1 LIRGG
6 AGLHWTKQK
15 SPLPY
20 FSEGYQMKLK
30 SHWWWDLSAQ
40 DFRELDMSRI
50 VAVLPV
56 GAVEQHGPHLP
67 MRVDAAI
74 NDGIMRHAVARMADN
89 FPALILPTMSIG
101 KSNEHS
107 AFPGTLTLSAETLG
121 RLWYEVCESAHRA
134 GVRKIIFVNSHG
146 GQPQIMEIVCR
157 ELRINLGMFA
167 VSSQWSRFTDL
178 SDLFGAD
185 ERKHGIHAGEVET
198 SVMQYLHPDLVDMS
212 LAEDFVPLSK
222 VLERQFDM
230 LMPEGGAVGFGWQ
243 VQDINPKGACG
254 NASLA
259 DADRGRTTVERAA
272 ERLIKLITEVAE
284 YPLSRI
290 RSAPDYSERATVE

>member
-1 LIRGG
+1 
-6 AGLHWTKQK
+6 
-15 SPLPY
+15 
-20 FSEGYQMKLK
+20 MKLK
-30 SHWWWDLSAQ
+30 SHWWWDLSAE
-40 DFRELDMSRI
+40 DFRTLDMSGI

-67 MRVDAAI
+67 VRVDAAI
-74 NDGIMRHAVARMADN
+74 NEGILRHAVAKMAAD
-89 FPALILPTMSIG
+89 FPALVLPTMPVG

-107 AFPGTLTLSAETLG
+107 AFPGTLTLSAQTLG

-134 GVRKIIFVNSHG
+134 GVRKVILFNSHG
-146 GQPQIMEIVCR
+146 GQPQVMEIVCR

-178 SDLFGAD
+178 SDLFSAE

-198 SVMQYLHPDLVDMS
+198 SIMLYLHPDLVDMS

-222 VLERQFDM
+222 LLEQQYDM
-230 LMPEGGAVGFGWQ
+230 LIPEGGAVGFGWQ
-243 VQDINPKGACG
+243 AQDINPKGACG

-259 DADRGRTTVERAA
+259 DSVRGNIAIERAA
-272 ERLIKLITEVAE
+272 ERLVKLIAEVADYSLE
-284 YPLSRI
+284 RMRP
-290 RSAPDYSERATVE
+290 APDYSSMEPEAT